1 MADKA
6 LTALKASDFDTAA
19 MYFDTDIG
27 ASIGKNT
34 ADNENSNEIHNEDI
48 NNQIIQILMDNLQ
61 YTIVSS
67 EENDDTA
74 VVTVKIKN
82 INMADVMQDYLSE
95 ALNYVFSDISADELE
110 TKLNELLISSMD
122 KNTENIIVTAQHM
135 DPLTPGRGMGHVLGE
150 SLKEA
155 GAEAVF
161 LNHAEHSLTISQLSA
176 TINRA
181 KELGLIVIACADS
194 VAEAVAISKLNPE
207 ILLAEPTELIGT
219 GTVADDSYMVETIQK
234 LHEANPDVLVM
245 IASGVS
251 TADDVYHILKLGAD
265 GTGATSGILNAPS
278 PAGRIQEWADAVIK
292 LQNEQREGKQYEII

>member
-1 MADKA
+1 MTKAQTPFLVVNPKSYLYGEKSLELAKAADKVA
-6 LTALKASDFDTAA
+6 KET
-19 MYFDTDIG
+19 G
-27 ASIGKNT
+27 
-34 ADNENSNEIHNEDI
+34 
-48 NNQIIQILMDNLQ
+48 IQIYFTCPFADIR
-61 YTIVSS
+61 Y
-67 EENDDTA
+67 
-74 VVTVKIKN
+74 IK
-82 INMADVMQDYLSE
+82 E
-95 ALNYVFSDISADELE
+95 
-110 TKLNELLISSMD
+110 
-122 KNTENIIVTAQHM
+122 NTENIIVTAQHM

-161 LNHAEHSLTISQLSA
+161 LNNAEHSLTISQLSA

-292 LQNEQREGKQYEII
+292 LQNEQKEGKQYEII

>member
-1 MADKA
+1 MKKIKNTIAIVLTIILAASISACGAKIDPPETVVDKA

-67 EENDDTA
+67 EESDDTA

-122 KNTENIIVTAQHM
+122 KNTEN
-135 DPLTPGRGMGHVLGE
+135 L
-150 SLKEA
+150 
-155 GAEAVF
+155 
-161 LNHAEHSLTISQLSA
+161 
-176 TINRA
+176 
-181 KELGLIVIACADS
+181 
-194 VAEAVAISKLNPE
+194 
-207 ILLAEPTELIGT
+207 
-219 GTVADDSYMVETIQK
+219 VENEVD
-234 LHEANPDVLVM
+234 L
-245 IASGVS
+245 
-251 TADDVYHILKLGAD
+251 
-265 GTGATSGILNAPS
+265 ILNKTETGWIIAVDTS
-278 PAGRIQEWADAVIK
+278 FVDAITGGTATMAESFESSLIAD
-292 LQNEQREGKQYEII
+292 E

>member
-1 MADKA
+1 MKRIKNTIAIVLTIILAVSLSACGAKIDSPETVVDKA

-122 KNTENIIVTAQHM
+122 KNTENLV
-135 DPLTPGRGMGHVLGE
+135 E
-150 SLKEA
+150 KE
-155 GAEAVF
+155 
-161 LNHAEHSLTISQLSA
+161 
-176 TINRA
+176 
-181 KELGLIVIACADS
+181 VI
-194 VAEAVAISKLNPE
+194 
-207 ILLAEPTELIGT
+207 
-219 GTVADDSYMVETIQK
+219 
-234 LHEANPDVLVM
+234 
-245 IASGVS
+245 
-251 TADDVYHILKLGAD
+251 
-265 GTGATSGILNAPS
+265 
-278 PAGRIQEWADAVIK
+278 
-292 LQNEQREGKQYEII
+292 